1 MLDQIDFFVE
11 EVKGMKVRRGGMI
24 PIDNSEF
31 LFYSRMNVHNK
42 RAYMTDCASMMLF
55 FSVSCAYIYSYY
67 REMDSFDEESG
78 DNSEQR

>member
-31 LFYSRMNVHNK
+31 LFYSRINVHICVTL
-42 RAYMTDCASMMLF
+42 TDCASMMLF
-55 FSVSCAYIYSYY
+55 FSVSCTYIYSYY